1 MPHRRM
7 FDTDFFTDV
16 KSINV
21 GGYPRPS
28 CGCSS
33 MVEFLPSKQIVV
45 GSSPIT
51 RFGTIKY
58 HYWPY
63 SEVVNHAYLSSRNP
77 GFEYSHAH
85 WIINYPMSK

>member
-7 FDTDFFTDV
+7 FDTDLFTDV

-21 GGYPRPS
+21 GGYPRPP

-51 RFGTIKY
+51 RLDI
-58 HYWPY
+58 H
-63 SEVVNHAYLSSRNP
+63 
-77 GFEYSHAH
+77 
-85 WIINYPMSK
+85 I